1 MKIRIYNTVKG
12 IIFNNEEVL
21 LIKKEY
27 EDGRTLYTLPGGSQE
42 PGETL
47 EETLNREL
55 YEEIA
60 ASVKIVDLASVYEY
74 KKNSNR
80 DPGLVKHKV
89 EFAFYCH
96 IEGPYTATMGP
107 HPDPHQTDVVWIP
120 RQALSELNLYPVGLH
135 DILLRDFPSHR
146 EIYRGVTSNSTR

>member
-12 IIFNNEEVL
+12 IIFNTEEVL

-27 EDGRTLYTLPGGSQE
+27 EDGRILYTLPGGGQE

-47 EETLNREL
+47 EETLSREL

-60 ASVKIVDLASVYEY
+60 ASVKIVDLVGVYEY
-74 KKNSNR
+74 KQNSNR
-80 DPGLVKHKV
+80 DPGLLKHKV

-96 IEGPYTATMGP
+96 IEGPYSATMGP
-107 HPDPHQTDVVWIP
+107 HPDPHQTDVVWIH
-120 RQALSELNLYPVGLH
+120 RQSLNEINLYPVELK
-135 DILLRDFPSHR
+135 DILLQEMLPGRR
-146 EIYRGVTSNSTR
+146 IYMGEINKNYR